1 MPKTIFENYNEC
13 KHELQKASIED
24 YVFES
29 KQIIKYVT
37 GYTSA
42 QILSNYQ
49 SELSEFQQN
58 MFTAIVKQRISHY
71 PLQYIFGSW
80 DFYGRKFF
88 VGPGV
93 LIPRSDT
100 EILVDTALEFLKDK
114 KSPFV
119 LDLCAGS
126 GCIGITLSLEKTDAK
141 VTLLEKYET
150 ALNFINKNIQSLSA
164 KNVTALCGDVF
175 KSAAADKK
183 YDLIVSNPPYIKQK
197 DMAALQK
204 EVTFEPDTAL
214 CGGEDGL
221 DFYRTIAKNYAN
233 SLLPD
238 GKLMFEV
245 GFDEAK
251 AVSEILSANGYF
263 DIGVKSDLGGNERV
277 VFGTAKGL

>member
-1 MPKTIFENYNEC
+1 
-13 KHELQKASIED
+13 
-24 YVFES
+24 
-29 KQIIKYVT
+29 
-37 GYTSA
+37 
-42 QILSNYQ
+42 
-49 SELSEFQQN
+49 
-58 MFTAIVKQRISHY
+58 
-71 PLQYIFGSW
+71 
-80 DFYGRKFF
+80 
-88 VGPGV
+88 
-93 LIPRSDT
+93 
-100 EILVDTALEFLKDK
+100 
-114 KSPFV
+114 
-119 LDLCAGS
+119 
-126 GCIGITLSLEKTDAK
+126 
-141 VTLLEKYET
+141 
-150 ALNFINKNIQSLSA
+150 
-164 KNVTALCGDVF
+164 ALCGDVF